1 MPLSQ
6 GVLKVNLG
14 IPIIVLCNKI
24 DIIHQTGEK
33 AKILQE
39 NLDFIQMHL
48 REYSLL
54 YGASVMFTSAKARES
69 KNLDT
74 LYQYINHRL
83 YDKIKFAKK
92 AQIVEKDEL
101 FIPTGFDSLN
111 LIKQLQSG
119 SVMMT
124 GPDGQPLTYEDVLR
138 PQFTAMNNPNSKQFT
153 GRGGAQQQNEV
164 FLESDD
170 WQTLLQ
176 EKFRKQEK
184 QESDSKKPGAP
195 DAAGNAAKDAL
206 RKSTVGKPAAREKIK
221 NAVGVAK
228 SGDGKPA
235 AAGEEGKKA
244 DSGQAYFVKLLRS
257 KQFQDTKK
265 KRSQAVAQE
274 QAQNIVNKV
283 QNEMDENNAGEEGT
297 KKQAVEDENDSE
309 SSENE
314 EESKANADAPT
325 TGRTEQA

>member
-297 KKQAVEDENDSE
+297 KKQAVEDENESE

>member
-14 IPIIVLCNKI
+14 IPIVVLCNKI

-54 YGASVMFTSAKARES
+54 YGAAVMFTSAKARES

-74 LYQYINHRL
+74 LYQYINYRL

-92 AQIVEKDEL
+92 AQIIEKDEL

-119 SVMMT
+119 SAFMN

-138 PQFTAMNNPNSKQFT
+138 PQFNAMNNPNSKQFT
-153 GRGGAQQQNEV
+153 GRGAQQQSEV
-164 FLESDD
+164 FLESED

-184 QESDSKKPGAP
+184 QENDGKKPGAA
-195 DAAGNAAKDAL
+195 DAAGADKNAIRKSAVRKTEARDKLKNAAA
-206 RKSTVGKPAAREKIK
+206 
-221 NAVGVAK
+221 VAK
-228 SGDGKPA
+228 DPKA
-235 AAGEEGKKA
+235 ATAEEGKAAGKG

-283 QNEMDENNAGEEGT
+283 QNEMDENNAGGEVT
-297 KKQAVEDENDSE
+297 QKQAADEVNDSE

-314 EESKANADAPT
+314 EESKANADTPSAERA
-325 TGRTEQA
+325 GEA

>member
-14 IPIIVLCNKI
+14 IPIVVLCNKI

-111 LIKQLQSG
+111 LIKQLHSG
-119 SVMMT
+119 STLMT
-124 GPDGQPLTYEDVLR
+124 SPDGQPLTYEDVLR

-153 GRGGAQQQNEV
+153 GRGAQQQNEV
-164 FLESDD
+164 FLESED

-176 EKFRKQEK
+176 DKFRKQEK
-184 QESDSKKPGAP
+184 QEGDSKKPGAA
-195 DAAGNAAKDAL
+195 DATGNAAKDAL
-206 RKSTVGKPAAREKIK
+206 RKSAVGKPATREKIK

-228 SGDGKPA
+228 ADGKTA
-235 AAGEEGKKA
+235 AAGEEGKAAGKS

-283 QNEMDENNAGEEGT
+283 QNEMDENNAGGEGT
-297 KKQAVEDENDSE
+297 
-309 SSENE
+309 
-314 EESKANADAPT
+314 
-325 TGRTEQA
+325 

>member
-138 PQFTAMNNPNSKQFT
+138 PQFTAMNNPSSKQFT
-153 GRGGAQQQNEV
+153 GRGAQQQNEV

-176 EKFRKQEK
+176 DKFRKQEK

-195 DAAGNAAKDAL
+195 DASANAAKDAL

-228 SGDGKPA
+228 ASADGKPA

-283 QNEMDENNAGEEGT
+283 QNEMDENNAGGEGT
-297 KKQAVEDENDSE
+297 KKQAVEDENESE

>member
-153 GRGGAQQQNEV
+153 GRGAQQQNEV

-228 SGDGKPA
+228 AADGKP

-283 QNEMDENNAGEEGT
+283 QNEMDENNAGGEGT

-314 EESKANADAPT
+314 EESKASADAPT

>member
-176 EKFRKQEK
+176 DKFRKQEK

>member
-14 IPIIVLCNKI
+14 IPIVVLCNKI

-119 SVMMT
+119 STLMT
-124 GPDGQPLTYEDVLR
+124 SPDGQPLTYEDVLR

-153 GRGGAQQQNEV
+153 GRGAQQQNEV
-164 FLESDD
+164 FLESED

-176 EKFRKQEK
+176 DKFRKQEK
-184 QESDSKKPGAP
+184 QEGDSKKPGAA
-195 DAAGNAAKDAL
+195 DASSSAAKDAL
-206 RKSTVGKPAAREKIK
+206 RKSAVGKPAAREKIK
-221 NAVGVAK
+221 NAAGVAK
-228 SGDGKPA
+228 ADGKPA
-235 AAGEEGKKA
+235 AAGEEGKAAGKS

-265 KRSQAVAQE
+265 KRTQVVAQE

-283 QNEMDENNAGEEGT
+283 QNEMDENNAGGEGT
-297 KKQAVEDENDSE
+297 QKQAVDEDNDSE

-325 TGRTEQA
+325 SGEA